1 MENLLKKITGSGNMG
16 MVYFYVGAAIIVLVE
31 GLLLVSVLPNL
42 YKELREKMTLADSRS
57 AEVASYGSAL
67 KMLSQLESSQV
78 DGYLGKVLLALPDEK
93 KTSGIISG
101 MTALASTSGV
111 VVTDLEFSPGAVAS
125 DSGQLEGVSVEKVVD
140 KDLNIRAVPAS
151 LTISASIDSLIVFLE
166 KLANA
171 SQLIGVSAV
180 SYTSSTPGQLKATI
194 SVLMY
199 YQPRDISKFSWRGL
213 KEISDED
220 ANYIQNLPDEDLF
233 ILRNP

>member
-1 MENLLKKITGSGNMG
+1 MENILKKIIGSGNMG
-16 MVYFYVGAAIIVLVE
+16 MVYFYVGAALVVLVE
-31 GLLLVSVLPNL
+31 GLLLVSVLPKV
-42 YKELREKMTLADSRS
+42 YGELREKMTLADSRG

-67 KMLSQLESSQV
+67 KMLSELDSSQI
-78 DGYLGKVLLALPDEK
+78 DGYLEKVLLALPDEK

-111 VVTDLEFSPGAVAS
+111 VVSGLEFSPGVVAS
-125 DSGQLEGVSVEKVVD
+125 DSGELEKVSLEKIVD
-140 KDLNIRAVPAS
+140 KDLDVRAVPAS
-151 LTISASIDSLIVFLE
+151 LTISANIDSLIVFLE

-180 SYTSSTPGQLKATI
+180 SYTSNTPGQVKATL

-213 KEISDED
+213 KAISDDD
-220 ANYIQNLPDEDLF
+220 ANYIQNLPAEDLF
-233 ILRNP
+233 IPRSQ